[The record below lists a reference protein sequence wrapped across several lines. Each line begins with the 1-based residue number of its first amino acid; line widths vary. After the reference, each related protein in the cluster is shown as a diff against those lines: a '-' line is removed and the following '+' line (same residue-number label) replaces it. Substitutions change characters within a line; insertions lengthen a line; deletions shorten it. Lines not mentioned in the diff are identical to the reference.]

1 LSFYWDAF
9 GIEGMV
15 REKMI
20 SSSFGGLQ
28 ALNADT
34 WCWGWQA
41 LGAKPN
47 PRVMWGHLAL
57 GLPCLC
63 AGSDP
68 RAWLQ
73 TLVRPKAH
81 GSSVKTQFS

>member
-68 RAWLQ
+68 RA
-73 TLVRPKAH
+73 
-81 GSSVKTQFS
+81 